1 MSRNTISDI
10 GVLEF
15 LASQPGMRLVPSF
28 DGTIVIRGA
37 LNINCVFG
45 PDHVE
50 DTFHVEILIPHAFP
64 NSVPSVRELSG
75 RIPKG
80 FHTNPGG
87 VLCLGT
93 GIRLQLE
100 LAMDPSFTGF
110 FRNCILPYL
119 FGRVVFERRGVM
131 PFGELEHGAPGILHD
146 LKSIFG
152 VTTDLEAIAMARL
165 ASMRRRV
172 ANKLPCHCRTG
183 VRLGGC
189 EHRVRI
195 NQVRSLVPR
204 SQFSKVLLDI
214 KKI

>member
-1 MSRNTISDI
+1 MRRDAISDI
-10 GVLEF
+10 GVAEF

-28 DGTIVIRGA
+28 DRTIVIRGA

-50 DTFHVEILIPHAFP
+50 DTFHVEILIPYAFP
-64 NSVPSVRELSG
+64 NAIPSVRDLSG
-75 RIPKG
+75 RIPKD

-93 GIRLQLE
+93 DIWLQLD
-100 LAMDPSFTGF
+100 LAKDPSFTGF

-119 FGRVVFERRGVM
+119 FGRAVFERRGIM
-131 PFGELEHGAPGILHD
+131 PFGELEHGSPGILHD

-152 VTTDLEAIAMARL
+152 VTTDLEAIEIARL

-172 ANKLPCHCRTG
+172 ANKLPCHCGAG
-183 VRLGGC
+183 VRLGRC

-195 NQVRSLVPR
+195 SQLRSLVSR
-204 SQFSKVLLDI
+204 SQFAKVLGDL
-214 KKI
+214 KKK